1 MKSLEELKEIRER
14 ALKKINVRQLGEQD
28 DIKVMV
34 GMGTCGIA
42 QGARQTLQ
50 ALIEAI
56 SDFKLENV
64 YVVQVGCMGQCY
76 AEPQVQIEVPGKEPV
91 VYGRVTAQKA
101 KEIVERHLVKGEIL
115 EELTVEANTQY

>member
-14 ALKKINVRQLGEQD
+14 AIQKINVRQMGNGD
-28 DIKVMV
+28 DTKIMV

-50 ALIEAI
+50 ALVDAI
-56 SDFKLENV
+56 SDFNLHNV

-76 AEPQVQIEVPGKEPV
+76 AEPQVQIDTPGKETV
-91 VYGRVTAQKA
+91 VYGRVTPEKA
-101 KEIVERHLVKGEIL
+101 REIVERHLIKGEVL
-115 EELTVEANTQY
+115 QELRVEGIAHQ

>member
-1 MKSLEELKEIRER
+1 M
-14 ALKKINVRQLGEQD
+14 
-28 DIKVMV
+28 MV